1 MESKIAEHPFSGW
14 NLDATRPL
22 VIAGPCSAETEE
34 QVMDTARR
42 LKLTRTQ
49 VFRAGIWKP
58 RTRPNSFE
66 GVGVKGLKWLRMVHE
81 ETGLLTTTEVA
92 NAQHAYEALKY
103 GVDMLWIGA
112 RTTVNPFTIQ
122 EIADALSGVDIP
134 MFVKNP
140 VNPDVD
146 LWIGSI
152 ERLQKVGITRIAAV
166 HRGFSSFSE
175 NRYRNAPNWQIPIEL
190 KRLRPD
196 LPLICD
202 PSHISGRRNL
212 LQEVSQKAMDLN
224 FDGLMIETHP
234 DPDNAWSD
242 ARQQITPEELGLLLD
257 HLILRRTDPGSN
269 GFMHQLEALRSEI
282 DRLDQELMNI
292 LEDRMKVAAGIGQ
305 CKKENG
311 VTILQPARWDQIISK
326 YLQVGQ
332 SKGFSEEFIRKLF
345 MAIHQESINTQTR
358 IMNEE

>member
-1 MESKIAEHPFSGW
+1 MESKIKNPFEGW
-14 NLDATRPL
+14 NVDGARPL
-22 VIAGPCSAETEE
+22 VIAGPCSAETET
-34 QVMDTARR
+34 QVLETARR
-42 LKLTRTQ
+42 LKSTSTQ
-49 VFRAGIWKP
+49 IFRAGIWKP
-58 RTRPNSFE
+58 RTRPNAFE
-66 GVGVKGLKWLRMVHE
+66 GVGVKGLKWLKQVKE

-92 NAQHAYEALKY
+92 NAQHTYEALKY

-134 MFVKNP
+134 VFVKNP

-152 ERLQKVGITRIAAV
+152 ERLQKAGISRVAAV

-175 NRYRNAPNWQIPIEL
+175 TRYRNSPNWQIPIEL
-190 KRLRPD
+190 KRIRPD
-196 LPLICD
+196 LPMVCD
-202 PSHISGRRNL
+202 PSHISGKRNL

-234 DPDNAWSD
+234 DPDSAWSD
-242 ARQQITPEELGLLLD
+242 AKQQITPEELGELLGR
-257 HLILRRTDPGSN
+257 LILRSTDPGSN
-269 GFMHQLEALRSEI
+269 GFVHQLEALRCEI

-292 LEDRMKVAAGIGQ
+292 LEDRMKVAMGIGQ

-326 YLQVGQ
+326 YLAVGQ
-332 SKGFSEEFIRKLF
+332 TKGFSEEFIRKLF

-358 IMNEE
+358 IMNGE

>member
-1 MESKIAEHPFSGW
+1 METTINKTLFDGW
-14 NLDATRPL
+14 GFDSARPV

-42 LKLTRTQ
+42 LKKTRTQ
-49 VFRAGIWKP
+49 IFRAGIWKP

-66 GVGVKGLKWLRMVHE
+66 GVGVKGLKWLKQVKE

-122 EIADALSGVDIP
+122 EIAEALSGVDIP
-134 MFVKNP
+134 VFVKNP
-140 VNPDVD
+140 VNPDVE

-190 KRLRPD
+190 KRVRPD
-196 LPLICD
+196 LPMICD
-202 PSHISGRRNL
+202 PSHIGGKRNL
-212 LQEVSQKAMDLN
+212 IQEISQKAMDLN
-224 FDGLMIETHP
+224 YDGLMIETHP
-234 DPDNAWSD
+234 DPDFAWSD
-242 ARQQITPEELGLLLD
+242 AKQQITPEELGVLLD
-257 HLILRRTDPGSN
+257 SLILRRPISATN
-269 GFMHQLEALRSEI
+269 GFTNKLEELRGEI
-282 DRLDQELMNI
+282 DRLDQELLNI
-292 LEDRMKVAAGIGQ
+292 LEDRMKVAAKIGHVKKDNGI
-305 CKKENG
+305 
-311 VTILQPARWDQIISK
+311 TILQPA
-326 YLQVGQ
+326 G
-332 SKGFSEEFIRKLF
+332 GIRSFRNTWKLEKPGDF
-345 MAIHQESINTQTR
+345 PMNLSGSCSWPSIRNPSIHKR
-358 IMNEE
+358 K

>member
-1 MESKIAEHPFSGW
+1 MESKIAATPFEGW
-14 NLDATRPL
+14 GFDATRPL

-34 QVMDTARR
+34 QVLETARR
-42 LKLTRTQ
+42 LKPTRTQ

-66 GVGVKGLKWLRMVHE
+66 GVGVKGLKWLKMVKE

-103 GVDMLWIGA
+103 GVDILWIGA

-134 MFVKNP
+134 VCVKNP

-152 ERLQKVGITRIAAV
+152 ERLQKVGIKRIAAV

-175 NRYRNAPNWQIPIEL
+175 TRYRNSPNWQIPIEL
-190 KRLRPD
+190 KRIRPD

-212 LQEVSQKAMDLN
+212 LLEVSQKAMDLN

-242 ARQQITPEELGLLLD
+242 AKQQITPEELGQLLGQ
-257 HLILRRTDPGSN
+257 LILRKTDPGSN
-269 GFMHQLEALRSEI
+269 FQHQLEALRCEI

-326 YLQVGQ
+326 YLAVGEK
-332 SKGFSEEFIRKLF
+332 KGFSEEFIRKLF
-345 MAIHQESINTQTR
+345 MAIHQESINTQTK
-358 IMNEE
+358 IMNDE

>member
-1 MESKIAEHPFSGW
+1 MESTINPKPFAGW

-34 QVMDTARR
+34 QVMETAHR
-42 LKLTRTQ
+42 LKATPTRI
-49 VFRAGIWKP
+49 FRAGIWKP

-66 GVGVKGLKWLRMVHE
+66 GVGVKGLKWLRRVKD

-134 MFVKNP
+134 IFVKNP

-175 NRYRNAPNWQIPIEL
+175 NRYRNSPNWQIPIEL

-196 LPLICD
+196 LPMICD
-202 PSHISGRRNL
+202 PSHISGRRSL
-212 LQEVSQKAMDLN
+212 LLEVSQKAMDLN
-224 FDGLMIETHP
+224 FDGLMIETHR
-234 DPDNAWSD
+234 DPDSAWSD
-242 ARQQITPEELGLLLD
+242 ARQQIMPEELGNLLKQLV
-257 HLILRRTDPGSN
+257 LRSTDPGSN
-269 GFMHQLEALRSEI
+269 GFMHQLEELRGEI
-282 DRLDQELMNI
+282 DRLDQELLNI
-292 LEDRMKVAAGIGQ
+292 LEDRMKVAEHIGQ
-305 CKKENG
+305 CKKDNG

-326 YLQVGQ
+326 YLEVGQ
-332 SKGFSEEFIRKLF
+332 AKGFSEEFIRKLF
-345 MAIHQESINTQTR
+345 MAIHQESINTQTK